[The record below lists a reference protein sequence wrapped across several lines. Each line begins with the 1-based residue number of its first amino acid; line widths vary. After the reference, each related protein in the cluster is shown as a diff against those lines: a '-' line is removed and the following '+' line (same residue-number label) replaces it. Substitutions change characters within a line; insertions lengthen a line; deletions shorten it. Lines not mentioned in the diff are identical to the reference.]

1 MGDGGGVIQPGSLM
15 FDMGN
20 VDIERLHDYVMSTLE
35 DYDVKTEQI
44 PVDRPIPPN
53 LQQRQFVAQGFYSL
67 FREKAMKGE
76 VYSAKES
83 ILFTTT
89 YHHASKIGR
98 A

>member
-1 MGDGGGVIQPGSLM
+1 M
-15 FDMGN
+15 
-20 VDIERLHDYVMSTLE
+20 
-35 DYDVKTEQI
+35 KTEQI
-44 PVDRPIPPN
+44 PVDKPIPEN

-89 YHHASKIGR
+89 ALPGVILSLIHISFTVCALIWKLWLPPR
-98 A
+98 RQ